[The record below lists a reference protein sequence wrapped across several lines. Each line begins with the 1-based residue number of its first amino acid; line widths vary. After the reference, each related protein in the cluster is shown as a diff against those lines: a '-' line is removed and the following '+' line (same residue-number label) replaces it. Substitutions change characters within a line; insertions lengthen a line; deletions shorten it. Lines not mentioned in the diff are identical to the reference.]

1 MAAYTFNMISM
12 LMGRAMWLLVL
23 LFVITRIEG
32 FRKIFQKE
40 HYQKKDIA
48 ILCVIFSAFAIMET
62 YLGINVDGSLVNI
75 RTITIVSGGILF
87 GPVVGITTGIVAG
100 VHRFLIDINGV
111 TALPC
116 LITSVVAGITSGYI
130 NKKVKKK
137 YSYIAGILLGMS
149 CEILTMALILLMIK
163 PYDVGLEIVRKIA
176 IPMILGEIN
185 VGFIIFLV
193 RFVEEENEL
202 IAGRQSKLALD
213 IANETLPY
221 FRNTNKESLIKICTI
236 IKEHMNANAVSITD
250 KNYVLAYVGVEEEIY
265 NVDNKIINEE
275 TQKAILKNEIIIHND
290 KVIGKHDKLKSAII
304 IPFEDKSGVN
314 GTLKIYYKDPDK
326 ITYSIKA
333 LATGLSQIISTLMEV
348 SKLEQIKESA
358 NKAEIRALQRQIN
371 PHFLFNALNAITS
384 FIRIDTDK
392 ARDLIIN
399 LSNYLRYNLEINDED
414 IDIRKELKQV
424 QNFVEIE
431 KARFGDKIN
440 IIYDID
446 KVDIKVPSL
455 IIQPLVEN
463 SIIHGILPDKDKG
476 IVKLSVKKCKDDS
489 IKIIVEDNGVGIS
502 EEVIENVYTG
512 NMPKNKIGLYNVH
525 SRLELIYGE
534 GIKIERLEKG
544 TRMEFFI
551 RR

>member
-1 MAAYTFNMISM
+1 MVAYTFNMLSM
-12 LMGRAMWLLVL
+12 LMERAMWLLVL
-23 LFVITRIEG
+23 LFVLTRIEG

-40 HYQKKDIA
+40 NYQKKDIA

-87 GPVVGITTGIVAG
+87 GPVVGVITGIVAG
-100 VHRFLIDINGV
+100 THRFLIDINGV
-111 TALPC
+111 TSLPC
-116 LITSVVAGITSGYI
+116 LITSIVAGISSGYI
-130 NKKVKKK
+130 NKKVKRK
-137 YSYIAGILLGMS
+137 YSYIAGILLGMA
-149 CEILTMALILLMIK
+149 CEILTMALILLMTK
-163 PYDVGLEIVRKIA
+163 PFDLGLGIVQKIA
-176 IPMILGEIN
+176 IPMILGEVN

-193 RFVEEENEL
+193 RFVEDENEL
-202 IAGRQSKLALD
+202 IAGQQSKLALD

-236 IKEHMNANAVSITD
+236 IKEHMNADAVSITD

-265 NVDNKIINEE
+265 NVDNKIINED
-275 TQKAILKNEIIIHND
+275 TQKAILKNEIIIHNN
-290 KVIGKHDKLKSAII
+290 KIIGKHDKLKSAII

-314 GTLKIYYKDPDK
+314 GTFKIYYKDPDK

-333 LATGLSQIISTLMEV
+333 LATGISQIISTLMEV

-424 QNFVEIE
+424 QDFVEIE

-463 SIIHGILPDKDKG
+463 AIIHGILPDEGKG
-476 IVKLSVKKCKDDS
+476 IVKLSVKNCKDGS
-489 IKIIVEDNGVGIS
+489 VKVVVEDTGVGIS
-502 EEVIENVYTG
+502 EEVIENVYSG

-525 SRLELIYGE
+525 SRLELIYGG

-544 TRMEFFI
+544 TRMEIFI